1 MNARTVLFRR
11 PFSGRSACGA
21 TAALIALT
29 LGGCQTTE
37 TAWYDIT
44 NQHRDIS
51 QLKMAAATCNMAL
64 QNSAAGQP
72 IPDSATSTPGLALA
86 AVGTQMV
93 NQQNFLDQC
102 MMSQG
107 WEERTTVVAKQ

>member
-1 MNARTVLFRR
+1 VGVRAVGLRC
-11 PFSGRSACGA
+11 AA
-21 TAALIALT
+21 TALAAISLA
-29 LGGCQTTE
+29 GCQTTE

-44 NQHRDIS
+44 NRNRDLG
-51 QLKMAAATCNMAL
+51 QLKMAAASCNLAL

-72 IPDSATSTPGLALA
+72 IPDSATSTPGLAIA
-86 AVGTQMV
+86 AVGTQMI

-107 WEERTTVVAKQ
+107 WEERTVVTKQ